1 MKTVALLLEKKAP
14 ADARDRDGSA
24 PLHLAAAGGHLQVVE
39 LLLAAGANPSGK
51 NREGLTAADLAE
63 RGDHRAVKKR
73 LEEAQQLKP

>member
-1 MKTVALLLEKKAP
+1 
-14 ADARDRDGSA
+14 
-24 PLHLAAAGGHLQVVE
+24 VE